1 MNREREP
8 LPTHVKDTPEL
19 PPGYHASLDD
29 GLHALG
35 LTLDVD
41 ARRAIDGH
49 IRLLLA
55 WTSAINLTA
64 IRDAETA
71 ATAHVLDSLS
81 AVTPLRARGVTRLL
95 DLGSGG
101 GLPGIPLAVALPAA
115 EVLLVESIGK
125 KARFLATVV
134 EAIGAG
140 RTVRVA
146 ATRAEEL
153 AADPHQR
160 GRWQVV
166 TARAV
171 ATVAE
176 LVELGFPL
184 VEPGGAVVAWKRG
197 DIGAELDAASVAIK
211 ALGGGSLEVVDVR
224 DVPGVDGHRLVI
236 ATRTG
241 RVPDTYPRDPAAR
254 ARRPWR

>member
-8 LPTHVKDTPEL
+8 LPTHVEHTPDL
-19 PPGYHASLDD
+19 PPGYHAALDD

-55 WTSAINLTA
+55 WTAAINLTA

-71 ATAHVLDSLS
+71 ATAHVVDSLT
-81 AVTPLRARGVTRLL
+81 AVAALRARGVTRLL

-101 GLPGIPLAVALPAA
+101 GLPGIPLAVALPAMD
-115 EVLLVESIGK
+115 VLLVESIAK

-134 EAIGAG
+134 DAIGGG
-140 RTVRVA
+140 RTMRVA
-146 ATRAEEL
+146 PERAESL
-153 AADPHQR
+153 AADPDQR
-160 GRWQVV
+160 GRWPIV

-171 ATVAE
+171 AAMAE
-176 LVELGFPL
+176 LVELGLPL

-197 DIGAELDAASVAIK
+197 DIGPELDAAAVALE
-211 ALGGGSLEVVDVR
+211 AMGGGSLEVVDVGAAR
-224 DVPGVDGHRLVI
+224 GLRGHRLVI

-241 RVPDTYPRDPAAR
+241 QVHDAFPRDPAER

>member
-8 LPTHVKDTPEL
+8 LPTHVGDTPDL
-19 PPGYHASLDD
+19 PPRYHTTLDD
-29 GLHALG
+29 GLRALG

-41 ARRAIDGH
+41 ARRAVDGH

-64 IRDAETA
+64 IREAETA
-71 ATAHVLDSLS
+71 ATAHVLDSLA
-81 AVTPLRARGVTRLL
+81 AVAPLRARGVTRFL

-101 GLPGIPLAVALPAA
+101 GFPGIPLAVALPAA

-125 KARFLATVV
+125 KARFLETVAD
-134 EAIGAG
+134 AIGAA
-140 RTVRVA
+140 RTIHVA
-146 ATRAEEL
+146 AERSEAL

-171 ATVAE
+171 AAVAE

-197 DIGAELDAASVAIK
+197 DIGSELDVASVAME
-211 ALGGGSLEVVDVR
+211 ALGGGSLEVIEV
-224 DVPGVDGHRLVI
+224 GGLQGLHGHRLVI

-241 RVPDTYPRDPAAR
+241 SVPNAFPRDPAER